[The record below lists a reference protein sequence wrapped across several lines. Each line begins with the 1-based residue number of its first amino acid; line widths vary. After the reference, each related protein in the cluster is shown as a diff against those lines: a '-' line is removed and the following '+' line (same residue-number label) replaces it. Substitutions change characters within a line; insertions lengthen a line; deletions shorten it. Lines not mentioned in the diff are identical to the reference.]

1 MSQGAL
7 GQSMP
12 EYLVLCT
19 IVLALVAGPI
29 EGSDSAVA
37 LMLDAVQTAWLK
49 FLAAMSLPQ

>member
-1 MSQGAL
+1 
-7 GQSMP
+7 MP

-19 IVLALVAGPI
+19 IVLALVAVPI